1 MVLMMGDFNCPGINS
16 VSLESDVAGSKFLD
30 LTRNCFLIQH
40 VLKPTRYDNI
50 LDLVLSSEE
59 DMVEELFVLKH
70 LANSDHNIITWKTT
84 CETAINKNF
93 RKTLSQG

>member
-1 MVLMMGDFNCPGINS
+1 MNNNP
-16 VSLESDVAGSKFLD
+16 E
-30 LTRNCFLIQH
+30 LTQDCFLIQH

-59 DMVEELFVLKH
+59 NMVEDLLVLEH

-84 CETAINKNF
+84 CETVINKNC
-93 RKTLSQG
+93 RKTFCF